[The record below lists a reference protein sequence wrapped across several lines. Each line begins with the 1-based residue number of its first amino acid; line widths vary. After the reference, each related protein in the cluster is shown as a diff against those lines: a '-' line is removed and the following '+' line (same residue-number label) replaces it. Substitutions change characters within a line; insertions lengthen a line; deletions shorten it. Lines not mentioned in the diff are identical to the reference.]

1 MPAALVAQIAT
12 LLFHQT
18 TTNLDLYPFNNI
30 RGYSRRERAVEAAVN
45 GVVMLLPVGLLLVDR
60 PASVVASAVLLTL
73 LFCMELAMWWLPYA
87 TGRAIPA
94 LTQGEEPWSVVHRRL
109 FRGDGD
115 RPAPGPRPPDPQ
127 PGAHPSARFDRSCG
141 GSDLDPRGGL
151 SPGTRRS
158 PRPERGTAT
167 LTS

>member
-60 PASVVASAVLLTL
+60 PATVVASAVLLTL

-109 FRGDGD
+109 F
-115 RPAPGPRPPDPQ
+115 AETVTVLPQ
-127 PGAHPSARFDRSCG
+127 VRDHPTPNLEHTLLHA
-141 GSDLDPRGGL
+141 LTGL
-151 SPGTRRS
+151 
-158 PRPERGTAT
+158 AAV
-167 LTS
+167 LTWIHAVG